1 MSFHRVSFVL
11 LVVVASSLCFSA
23 TLVAAALPE
32 NDAAVSTVAVDEVI
46 FPESDMDVQ
55 PSTDTFSDFE
65 SEDFEESED
74 PLLEPNDQQ
83 ATTISTQQ
91 NNNNNNNNNNKDGG
105 DKLMSVSHKHHK
117 MHSRSHKMAE
127 NLDYDPQEE
136 GEEGDE
142 DELHEPHHHH
152 HRHHHHFL
160 HKHCCFG
167 VAAVIFLVAFLIRRK
182 KQLAQRSLNM
192 VDNASSVEV
201 VCCVE
206 GVPAEKSVAFQV

>member
-23 TLVAAALPE
+23 TLVVAALPE

-46 FPESDMDVQ
+46 FPESDMVVQ

-83 ATTISTQQ
+83 ATTSSTQQ
-91 NNNNNNNNNNKDGG
+91 NNNNKDGG

-136 GEEGDE
+136 GEGDE
-142 DELHEPHHHH
+142 DELHEHHHHH

-201 VCCVE
+201 VCCE